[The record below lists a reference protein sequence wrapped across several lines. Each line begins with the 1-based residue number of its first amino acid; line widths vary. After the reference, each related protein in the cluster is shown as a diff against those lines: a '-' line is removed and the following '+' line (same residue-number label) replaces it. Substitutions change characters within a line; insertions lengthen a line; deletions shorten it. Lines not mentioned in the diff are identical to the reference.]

1 VLGFVPER
9 VTKLVIYIYIY
20 IYRER
25 ERERRRER
33 GLGGGEWLLGR
44 GHIWEGTA
52 WLVGSKTFT
61 VLVRALFVLNK
72 HP

>member
-1 VLGFVPER
+1 V
-9 VTKLVIYIYIY
+9 
-20 IYRER
+20 
-25 ERERRRER
+25 
-33 GLGGGEWLLGR
+33 GEWLLGR